1 MTEEELNRLEALAT
15 HSRDNRHAFAAI
27 EPFNLLSLIA
37 LARVGL
43 AADGMRR
50 ALNEIADGDEA
61 ACEIAFHALS
71 ALPKPG
77 GE

>member
-1 MTEEELNRLEALAT
+1 MTNEELDRLEALAT
-15 HSRDNRHAFAAI
+15 HSRNNRYAFTAI

-43 AADGMRR
+43 ARQQGTIGHMDNGKT
-50 ALNEIADGDEA
+50 ALTA
-61 ACEIAFHALS
+61 AVLQVS